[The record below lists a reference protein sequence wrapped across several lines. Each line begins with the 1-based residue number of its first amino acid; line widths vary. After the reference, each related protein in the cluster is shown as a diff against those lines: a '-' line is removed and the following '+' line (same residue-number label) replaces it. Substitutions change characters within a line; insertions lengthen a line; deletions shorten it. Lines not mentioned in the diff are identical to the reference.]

1 MEWRAIAELTP
12 LIVKDVSSE
21 GFIGFFEGIAATPEV
36 DLEGDRFSPEAL
48 ARGAEQLRGRPILL
62 LHGRG
67 VEGEAA
73 VGEVLA
79 AEYEHGVGLR
89 IKAGIYAGFR
99 RIWELVK
106 NGALRALSIGGVIR
120 SYRLVDGVREIV
132 DAEIREVSLTPRGVN
147 PSARILSFFGK
158 SYIITSDGLLEPIST
173 LSKAVVEFREVKTA
187 PEETRWD
194 ADAALQRVRTWASR
208 DGSGRRET
216 IDWEKYRQAF
226 AWYDASSPDS
236 FGSYKLPHHDV
247 VDGELVVVW
256 RGVAAAMAALAG
268 ARGGV
273 SIPEEDR
280 RGVYEHLAAHYRQF
294 GREPPRWEAVK
305 ALSTS
310 WSEVEELVK
319 SIHES
324 SAGHDIRKAFA
335 EPAEAVVK
343 EASME
348 LDTPILRRI
357 RRRLVSERN
366 KPTLGMVR
374 P

>member
-324 SAGHDIRKAFA
+324 SAGQDTRKAFA